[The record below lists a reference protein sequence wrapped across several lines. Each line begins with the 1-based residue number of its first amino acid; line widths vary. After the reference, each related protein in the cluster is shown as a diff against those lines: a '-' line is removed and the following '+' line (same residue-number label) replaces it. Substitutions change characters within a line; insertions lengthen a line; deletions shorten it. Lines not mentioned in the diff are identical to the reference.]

1 MSNTQPDRALDQR
14 RRRVE
19 GLLWDWAEHLQTPE
33 SVTGYPST
41 SPTYRMMQAATPD
54 ASGRSST
61 CDQWHGRQQRRGGEL
76 TITPAGAC
84 HHRETRSAKIGDLTQ
99 PETDADLMG
108 PSTQMI
114 TQIVATF
121 PAYQRDILMIR
132 FIERV
137 RDFREIATILRG
149 QAQERG
155 YSASGCD
162 RNTVAVLYK
171 QALDHIYR
179 LRFETAEPARRSI
192 VPDFTGQ
199 YE

>member
-1 MSNTQPDRALDQR
+1 
-14 RRRVE
+14 
-19 GLLWDWAEHLQTPE
+19 
-33 SVTGYPST
+33 
-41 SPTYRMMQAATPD
+41 
-54 ASGRSST
+54 
-61 CDQWHGRQQRRGGEL
+61 
-76 TITPAGAC
+76 
-84 HHRETRSAKIGDLTQ
+84 
-99 PETDADLMG
+99 MG

-162 RNTVAVLYK
+162 RNTVGVLYK

-179 LRFETAEPARRSI
+179 LRFEMPEQTRRSI
-192 VPDFTGQ
+192 VPDFMPA
-199 YE
+199 Y